1 MRSFF
6 GIKNVKCYTYS
17 VIDSTNNEA
26 VRRIKKGLKA
36 PTLITAK
43 SQTAGKG
50 TRGRSFYSKGGGLYM
65 SLALKVDDAHLQKLT
80 VLAAVAT
87 AKSIEKLSGKEVGI
101 KWVNDIYLDGKKV
114 CGILCERVENAVV
127 IGVGV
132 NLSVKAFPDEIKN
145 IAANIGNINRRK
157 LAKNITNEILR
168 LLETK
173 EDFIPYYKNKSV
185 LLGKEISYLYDGAE
199 YKGVAVDIDDM
210 GGLVVETNGEKK
222 TLTSGD
228 VMLLK

>member
-1 MRSFF
+1 MRRLFF
-6 GIKNVKCYTYS
+6 VKGVKCYAHST
-17 VIDSTNNEA
+17 IDSTNNEA
-26 VRRIKKGLKA
+26 VRRIKNGCST
-36 PTLITAK
+36 PMLITSK

-50 TRGRSFYSKGGGLYM
+50 TRGRSFYSEGGGLYM
-65 SLALKVDDAHLQKLT
+65 SLALRVDDAHLQKLT

-101 KWVNDIYLDGKKV
+101 KWVNDIYLEGKKV

-127 IGVGV
+127 IGIGV

-145 IAANIGNINRRK
+145 IAVNLGKINRNK
-157 LAKNITNEILR
+157 LAKSIVEEILSM
-168 LLETK
+168 LK
-173 EDFIPYYKNKSV
+173 SNEDFIHYYRNKSV
-185 LLGKEISYLYDGAE
+185 LIGKEIAYVFDGAE
-199 YKGVAVDIDDM
+199 YKGVAVDIDNM
-210 GGLVVETNGEKK
+210 GGLVVEVNGEKQ

>member
-1 MRSFF
+1 M
-6 GIKNVKCYTYS
+6 
-17 VIDSTNNEA
+17 
-26 VRRIKKGLKA
+26 L
-36 PTLITAK
+36 PMLISAK

-87 AKSIEKLSGKEVGI
+87 AKSVEKLSGKEVGI
-101 KWVNDIYLDGKKV
+101 KWVNDIYLEGKKV

-127 IGVGV
+127 IGIGI

-145 IAANIGNINRRK
+145 IAVNLGKINRKK
-157 LAKNITNEILR
+157 LAKNIVNEILSM
-168 LLETK
+168 LKSE
-173 EDFIPYYKNKSV
+173 EDFIPYYKSKSV
-185 LLGKEISYLYDGAE
+185 LIGKEISYIYDGSE
-199 YKGVAVDIDDM
+199 YKGVAVDIDNL
-210 GGLVVETNGEKK
+210 GGLVVETNGEKQ

>member
-1 MRSFF
+1 MRKFFYAKGVRVYSFC
-6 GIKNVKCYTYS
+6 K
-17 VIDSTNNEA
+17 IDSTNSEA
-26 VRRIKKGLKA
+26 ARRIRSGQML
-36 PTLITAK
+36 PMLISAK

-101 KWVNDIYLDGKKV
+101 KWVNDIYLEGKKV
-114 CGILCERVENAVV
+114 CGILCERVENAVI
-127 IGVGV
+127 IGIGV

-145 IAANIGNINRRK
+145 IAVNLGKINRNK
-157 LAKNITNEILR
+157 LAKSIVEEILSM
-168 LLETK
+168 LK
-173 EDFIPYYKNKSV
+173 SNEDFLPYYRNKSV
-185 LLGKEISYLYDGAE
+185 LIGKEISYIYGGAE
-199 YKGVAVDIDDM
+199 YKGVAVDIDNV
-210 GGLVVETNGEKK
+210 GGLVVETNGEKQ

>member
-1 MRSFF
+1 MRRFF

-80 VLAAVAT
+80 VLTAVAT
-87 AKSIEKLSGKEVGI
+87 AKNLIFVRVG
-101 KWVNDIYLDGKKV
+101 D
-114 CGILCERVENAVV
+114 A
-127 IGVGV
+127 
-132 NLSVKAFPDEIKN
+132 
-145 IAANIGNINRRK
+145 
-157 LAKNITNEILR
+157 
-168 LLETK
+168 
-173 EDFIPYYKNKSV
+173 
-185 LLGKEISYLYDGAE
+185 
-199 YKGVAVDIDDM
+199 
-210 GGLVVETNGEKK
+210 
-222 TLTSGD
+222 
-228 VMLLK
+228 

>member
-1 MRSFF
+1 M
-6 GIKNVKCYTYS
+6 
-17 VIDSTNNEA
+17 
-26 VRRIKKGLKA
+26 L
-36 PTLITAK
+36 PMLITAK

-65 SLALKVDDAHLQKLT
+65 SLALEVDDAHLQKLT
-80 VLAAVAT
+80 VLTAVAT

-101 KWVNDIYLDGKKV
+101 KWVNDIYFEGKKV

-127 IGVGV
+127 IGIGI

-145 IAANIGNINRRK
+145 IAVNLGKINRKK
-157 LAKNITNEILR
+157 LAKNIVNEILSM
-168 LLETK
+168 LKSE
-173 EDFIPYYKNKSV
+173 EDFIPYYKSKSV
-185 LLGKEISYLYDGAE
+185 LIGKEISYVFDGAE
-199 YKGVAVDIDDM
+199 YKGVAVDIDNV
-210 GGLVVETNGEKK
+210 GGLVVETNGEKQ